1 MASQCGL
8 LLIGHGSAGR
18 PLPFGALAAELRAR
32 AGYDEVACAFV
43 KQGPSLSD
51 ALSLVAARHVDV
63 LPMFLGSGHYTET
76 VIPQAL
82 GLAGSVTTQSG
93 RTITLLPPA
102 GHHPRMPEAVA
113 GCAVAAAQDAG
124 YAPTATSLLLVAHGS
139 RRGDGSVAARG
150 IAATI
155 ATSRRFAEVGL
166 AFLEEAPHL
175 EQWRQLVHGRDVL
188 VQPLMMA
195 AGVHLERDIPA
206 LLSLKPGENR
216 RIAVAPPLG
225 DGAGLAEL
233 VSGWCPTNR

>member
-1 MASQCGL
+1 MAECGL

-32 AGYDEVACAFV
+32 SRYDEVACAFV
-43 KQGPSLSD
+43 KQGPNLGD
-51 ALSLVAARHVDV
+51 ALSLVSTPHVDV

-82 GLAGSVTTQSG
+82 GLAGALTIQSG

-113 GCAVAAAQDAG
+113 GCAVAAAHSVG
-124 YAPTATSLLLVAHGS
+124 YDVGATSLLLVAHGS

-150 IAATI
+150 IAAAI
-155 ATSRRFAEVGL
+155 AASQVFAEIGL
-166 AFLEEAPHL
+166 AFLEEVPHL
-175 EQWRQLVHGRDVL
+175 AQWRHLVHGRDVL

-195 AGVHLERDIPA
+195 AGIHFERDIPA
-206 LLSLKPGENR
+206 MVSLLPGEDR

-225 DGAGLAEL
+225 DGAGLADI
-233 VSGWCPTNR
+233 VNGWCPTNR